1 MNKTR
6 IISISLVFSVALN
19 LLFVGALV
27 GRFMHGAPGRPMS
40 SHLGW
45 VLRDLD
51 EEARDKIRP
60 VLENQAETIRP
71 LRREMWQA
79 QKEFRNL
86 LVEESFDEGALE
98 ESLSH
103 LRHASEQYQS
113 GMHHQMLMVLK
124 DLEPEQRRRVARF
137 LMRPRPEGR
146 GRDHR
151 PGKRE

>member
-1 MNKTR
+1 M
-6 IISISLVFSVALN
+6 ISISLVLSVALN
-19 LLFVGALV
+19 LLFIGVVA
-27 GRFMHGAPGRPMS
+27 GRFMYGTPRPMS
-40 SHLGW
+40 PHLGW

-51 EEARDKIRP
+51 EEARDKLRP
-60 VLENQAETIRP
+60 IIEDQARTIRP
-71 LRREMWQA
+71 LRHEMREA

-86 LVEESFDEGALE
+86 LVEDSFDENALQ

-103 LRHASEQYQS
+103 LRRASEEYQS

-146 GRDHR
+146 NHRQGR
-151 PGKRE
+151 RE

>member
-1 MNKTR
+1 MNKSR
-6 IISISLVFSVALN
+6 IISISLVISVALN
-19 LLFVGALV
+19 LLFVGAVV
-27 GRFMHGAPGRPMS
+27 GRFMHGDSQRPMS

-51 EEARDKIRP
+51 EKARDRIRP
-60 VLENQAETIRP
+60 VLEDQAETIRP

-79 QKEFRNL
+79 QKEFRKL
-86 LVEESFDEGALE
+86 LVAESFDENALQ

-103 LRHASEQYQS
+103 LRHASEEYQS

-124 DLEPEQRRRVARF
+124 DLEPDQRRRVARF

-146 GRDHR
+146 DRR
-151 PGKRE
+151 QGKRE